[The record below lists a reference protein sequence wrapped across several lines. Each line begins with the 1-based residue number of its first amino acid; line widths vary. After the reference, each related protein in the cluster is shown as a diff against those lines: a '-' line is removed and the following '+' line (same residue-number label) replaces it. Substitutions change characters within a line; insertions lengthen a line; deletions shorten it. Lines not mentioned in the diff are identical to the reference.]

1 MELVVPSPEYFP
13 SFRRALREWD
23 GAHQDGAGIRDA
35 AALQDRT
42 GFEQWVEQLLAEET
56 VPATPAHVTC
66 TYRWIVEGDEYLG
79 SIALRHELNDFLR
92 AYGGHVGYCV
102 RPSARG
108 RGLASAALGEVV
120 RLAARRGMPEV
131 MLTCDATN
139 PASRRVIEHAGGRYE
154 DRVVD
159 PDGRTLLRHWIRTG
173 AHATD
178 DVEDVDVVG
187 GPEPLTVGL
196 HDHDPAWPVR
206 SEAHRARIA
215 DALVGQHVRIEH
227 IGSTSVPG
235 LAAKP
240 IVDLVVAVPDITDEA
255 AYLPPLLD
263 AGYELRVREP
273 GHRLVRTPERD
284 THVHVVEH
292 GAPAVDDYLLLR
304 DQLRRDD
311 SDRQRYEDTKRALV
325 QQSWDD
331 MNAYADAKT
340 AVIEDIKDRA
350 RSATVRVRPVR
361 ATDADAWQDL
371 YAGYRAFYRLPD
383 DAGAVRTTW
392 GWVSTGAH
400 GLTGLVA
407 EDANGRLLGLADLR
421 RFARPSSATT
431 GLYLDDLFT
440 APDARGRGVATALL
454 HAAAAT
460 AAAEGASVVRWITAE
475 DNATAR
481 AVYDRVAT
489 ATPWVTYDMR
499 PSAD

>member
-1 MELVVPSPEYFP
+1 MELVAPSPEYFP
-13 SFRRALREWD
+13 SFRRALQEWG

-35 AALQDRT
+35 AALQDRA
-42 GFEQWVEQLLAEET
+42 GFEHWVEQLLAEET
-56 VPATPAHVTC
+56 VPASPGHVTC

-92 AYGGHVGYCV
+92 AYGGHVGYGV

-108 RGLASAALGEVV
+108 RGLASAALAQVV
-120 RLAARRGMPEV
+120 ELAAERGLPEV

-154 DRVVD
+154 RSVVD
-159 PDGRTLLRHWIRTG
+159 PDGHTLLHHWIRTN
-173 AHATD
+173 AHAHP
-178 DVEDVDVVG
+178 DVTEVDIVG

-196 HDHDPAWPVR
+196 QDHDPAWSAR
-206 SEAHRARIA
+206 YEEHRARIA
-215 DALVGQHVRIEH
+215 RALDGQHVTIEH

-240 IVDLVVAVPDITDEA
+240 IVDVAVAVADVTDEA
-255 AYLPPLLD
+255 AYLAPLLD

-284 THVHVVEH
+284 AHVHVYEH
-292 GAPAVDDYLLLR
+292 GAPELDDYLLLR

-311 SDRQRYEDTKRALV
+311 TDRQRYEDTKRALME
-325 QQSWDD
+325 QSWEDT
-331 MNAYADAKT
+331 NAYADAKS
-340 AVIEDIKDRA
+340 AVIAAIKDRA
-350 RSATVRVRPVR
+350 RAAAVRVRPVR
-361 ATDADAWQDL
+361 STDAEAWQDL
-371 YAGYRAFYRLPD
+371 YAGYRTFYRLPED
-383 DAGAVRTTW
+383 PAAVRTTW
-392 GWVSTGAH
+392 DWVSTGAH
-400 GLTGLVA
+400 GLSGLVA
-407 EDANGRLLGLADLR
+407 EDADGHLLGFADLR

-454 HAAAAT
+454 HEAATT

-481 AVYDRVAT
+481 AVYDRVAA